1 MSEPEAS
8 QTDAILLTAAE
19 KLKDCGLSTPVEV
32 AHSMVAFAIGYIQFE
47 TTDEDIVGALELM
60 IEEINTALAEEKDFM
75 LKRRANA

>member
-1 MSEPEAS
+1 
-8 QTDAILLTAAE
+8 
-19 KLKDCGLSTPVEV
+19 
-32 AHSMVAFAIGYIQFE
+32 MVAFAIGYIQFE